1 MAEGKVEKQFKVY
14 FNGTKKEEIA
24 SSGAKFSKFI
34 NNVIRPHANVI
45 NFLLYNFF
53 ILQTALLKKEFKLEK
68 IRNASLFVIGEPKAL
83 FTPDE
88 INILKQYLESGGNLL
103 IIEGEQGDAKNNT
116 NLNEFLKEYGLQFH
130 GDSVVRT
137 SFYKYFHPKQ
147 CLIDTLTVHPGFLRT
162 IKSIKKTKKIDL
174 IGDEMGKDDD
184 DDDDCPLKILYPFG
198 QSIDIDPKKQNI
210 STLFTSGKIAF
221 PMNRPLC
228 AVTTSKSTKG
238 KLCVL
243 GSINFLDNS
252 YIDKEENMKV
262 IDGLIKWLLGMNNAD
277 IINPSK
283 SVKINDYIY
292 IPNIISISDKVKS
305 CLDEAKEPPS
315 NFNDLF
321 DMNMFK
327 IDNDLVPESIELY
340 DKLHVKHEIL
350 GIIPPQFE
358 TPLPPLQ
365 LAVFDPIIKDFPV
378 PNLELFDLDEQF
390 ASEKIKLA
398 QTTNKCSDEDLEF
411 YILECADIL
420 GISGKID
427 NKNDP
432 KAVLAYVVKSL
443 INFKKL
449 NP

>member
-1 MAEGKVEKQFKVY
+1 M
-14 FNGTKKEEIA
+14 
-24 SSGAKFSKFI
+24 
-34 NNVIRPHANVI
+34 
-45 NFLLYNFF
+45 
-53 ILQTALLKKEFKLEK
+53 KKEFKLEK
-68 IRNASLFVIGEPKAL
+68 MRSANLLVIGEPKAL

-88 INILKQYLESGGNLL
+88 INILKQYLEQGGNLL
-103 IIEGEQGDAKNNT
+103 IIQGEQGDSKNST
-116 NLNEFLKEYGLQFH
+116 NLNDFLKDYGIQFH

-137 SFYKYFHPKQ
+137 SYYKYFHPKQ

-162 IKSIKKTKKIDL
+162 IKNIKKMKKIDL
-174 IGDEMGKDDD
+174 MDEEAGQDD
-184 DDDDCPLKILYPFG
+184 DDDDCPLKIVYPFG
-198 QSIDIDPKKQNI
+198 QSIDVSPNKQNI
-210 STLFTSGKIAF
+210 STLFTSGKIAY
-221 PMNRPLC
+221 PMDRPLC
-228 AVTTSKSTKG
+228 VVTTSKSGKG
-238 KLCVL
+238 KLCVF
-243 GSINFLDNS
+243 GSINFFDNS

-262 IDGLIKWLLGMNNAD
+262 IDGLVKWLLGMNNAD
-277 IINPSK
+277 ILAPSK
-283 SVKINDYIY
+283 SIKLNDYIY
-292 IPNIISISDKVKS
+292 IPNIISMSDKVKS

-321 DMNMFK
+321 DLNMFK

-398 QTTNKCSDEDLEF
+398 QTTNKCTDEDLEY
-411 YILECADIL
+411 YILQCADIL

-432 KAVLAYVVKSL
+432 KAVLAYVMKSL

>member
-1 MAEGKVEKQFKVY
+1 M
-14 FNGTKKEEIA
+14 
-24 SSGAKFSKFI
+24 
-34 NNVIRPHANVI
+34 
-45 NFLLYNFF
+45 
-53 ILQTALLKKEFKLEK
+53 
-68 IRNASLFVIGEPKAL
+68 FVIGQPKAL
-83 FTPDE
+83 FTPEE
-88 INILKQYLESGGNLL
+88 INILKQYLEEGGNLL
-103 IIEGEQGDAKNNT
+103 IIEGEQGDTKNST
-116 NLNEFLKEYGLQFH
+116 NLNDLIKDYGITFR

-137 SFYKYFHPKQ
+137 AFYKYFHPKQ
-147 CLIDTLTVHPGFLRT
+147 CFIDTLTVHPGFLRT
-162 IKSIKKTKKIDL
+162 IKNIKKTKKIDL
-174 IGDEMGKDDD
+174 MGDDELGQND
-184 DDDDCPLKILYPFG
+184 DDDDCPLKIVYPFG
-198 QSIDIDPKKQNI
+198 QSIDIDQKKSNI
-210 STLFTSGKIAF
+210 SALFTSGKIAF

-228 AVTTSKSTKG
+228 VVTTSKSTKG
-238 KLCVL
+238 RLCVF
-243 GSINFLDNS
+243 GSINFFDNS
-252 YIDKEENMKV
+252 YIDKEENLKV
-262 IDGLIKWLLGMNNAD
+262 VDGIIKWLLGMNNAD
-277 IINPSK
+277 IIHPSK
-283 SVKINDYIY
+283 SVKVNDYIY

-305 CLDEAKEPPS
+305 CLDEAKEPPA
-315 NFNDLF
+315 NFNDLY
-321 DMNMFK
+321 DMNIYK

-398 QTTNKCSDEDLEF
+398 QTTNKCTDEDLEY
-411 YILECADIL
+411 YILQCADIL

-432 KAVLAYVVKSL
+432 KAVIAYVIKSL

>member
-1 MAEGKVEKQFKVY
+1 M
-14 FNGTKKEEIA
+14 
-24 SSGAKFSKFI
+24 
-34 NNVIRPHANVI
+34 
-45 NFLLYNFF
+45 
-53 ILQTALLKKEFKLEK
+53 KKEFKLEK
-68 IRNASLFVIGEPKAL
+68 MRLCNLFVIGEPKSL

-88 INILKQYLESGGNLL
+88 INILKQYLEEGGNLL
-103 IIEGEQGDAKNNT
+103 IIEGEQGETKNNT
-116 NLNEFLKEYGLQFH
+116 NLNDFLKDYGITFH

-137 SFYKYFHPKQ
+137 AFYKYFHPKQ
-147 CLIDTLTVHPGFLRT
+147 CFIDTLTVHPGFLRT
-162 IKSIKKTKKIDL
+162 IKNVKKMKKIDL
-174 IGDEMGKDDD
+174 MADDIPGQDDE
-184 DDDDCPLKILYPFG
+184 DDDCPLKIIYPFG
-198 QSIDIDPKKQNI
+198 QSLDIDPKKPNI
-210 STLFTSGKIAF
+210 ATLFTSGKIAY

-228 AVTTSKSTKG
+228 AVTTSKSKKG

-252 YIDKEENMKV
+252 YIDKEENIKV

-277 IINPSK
+277 IVSPSK

-305 CLDEAKEPPS
+305 CLDEAKEPPA
-315 NFNDLF
+315 NFNDLY

-327 IDNDLVPESIELY
+327 IDNELVPESIALY

-398 QTTNKCSDEDLEF
+398 QTTNKCTDEDLEY
-411 YILECADIL
+411 YILQCADIL

-432 KAVLAYVVKSL
+432 KAVLAYVMKSL

>member
-1 MAEGKVEKQFKVY
+1 M
-14 FNGTKKEEIA
+14 
-24 SSGAKFSKFI
+24 
-34 NNVIRPHANVI
+34 
-45 NFLLYNFF
+45 
-53 ILQTALLKKEFKLEK
+53 KKEFKLDK
-68 IRNASLFVIGEPKAL
+68 MRSANLFVVGEPKAL

-88 INILKQYLESGGNLL
+88 INILKQYLEQGGNLL
-103 IIEGEQGDAKNNT
+103 IIQGEQGDSKNST
-116 NLNEFLKEYGLQFH
+116 NLNDFLKEYGIQFH

-137 SFYKYFHPKQ
+137 SYYKYFHPKQ
-147 CLIDTLTVHPGFLRT
+147 CFIDTLTVHPGFLRT
-162 IKSIKKTKKIDL
+162 IKNIKKMKKIDL
-174 IGDEMGKDDD
+174 MDEEAGQDD
-184 DDDDCPLKILYPFG
+184 DDDDCPLKIIYPFG
-198 QSIDIDPKKQNI
+198 QSIDVSPNRTNI
-210 STLFTSGKIAF
+210 STLFTSGKIAY

-228 AVTTSKSTKG
+228 VVTTSKSGKG
-238 KLCVL
+238 KLCVF
-243 GSINFLDNS
+243 GSINFFDNS

-277 IINPSK
+277 ILAPSK
-283 SVKINDYIY
+283 SIKLNDYIY
-292 IPNIISISDKVKS
+292 IPNIISMSDKVKS

-321 DMNMFK
+321 DLNMFK

-398 QTTNKCSDEDLEF
+398 QTTNKCSDEDLEY

-432 KAVLAYVVKSL
+432 KAVLAYVMKSL

>member
-1 MAEGKVEKQFKVY
+1 M
-14 FNGTKKEEIA
+14 
-24 SSGAKFSKFI
+24 
-34 NNVIRPHANVI
+34 
-45 NFLLYNFF
+45 
-53 ILQTALLKKEFKLEK
+53 KKEFKLEK
-68 IRNASLFVIGEPKAL
+68 IRPANLFVIGEPKAL

-88 INILKQYLESGGNLL
+88 INILKQYLEEGGNLL
-103 IIEGEQGDAKNNT
+103 IIQGEQGDTKNNT
-116 NLNEFLKEYGLQFH
+116 NLNNFLKDYGLSFH

-137 SFYKYFHPKQ
+137 AFYKYFHPKQ
-147 CLIDTLTVHPGFLRT
+147 CLIDTLTVHPGFLKT
-162 IKSIKKTKKIDL
+162 IKNIKKKKRIDL
-174 IGDEMGKDDD
+174 MSDDDIGQDDD
-184 DDDDCPLKILYPFG
+184 DDECPLKIIYPFG
-198 QSIDIDPKKQNI
+198 QSIDIDPKRANL
-210 STLFTSGKIAF
+210 SVLFTSGKIAY

-228 AVTTSKSTKG
+228 VVTSSKSKKG
-238 KLCVL
+238 KLCVI
-243 GSINFLDNS
+243 GSINFFDNS

-262 IDGLIKWLLGMNNAD
+262 VDGLIKWLLGMNNAD
-277 IINPSK
+277 VSTPSK
-283 SVKINDYIY
+283 SIKLNDYIY

-305 CLDEAKEPPS
+305 CLDEAKEPPT

-327 IDNDLVPESIELY
+327 IDNDLVPESIALY

-398 QTTNKCSDEDLEF
+398 QMTNKCTDEDLEY
-411 YILECADIL
+411 YILQCSDIL
-420 GISGKID
+420 GISSKID

-432 KAVLAYVVKSL
+432 KAVLAYVMKSL
-443 INFKKL
+443 INFKRL

>member
-1 MAEGKVEKQFKVY
+1 M
-14 FNGTKKEEIA
+14 
-24 SSGAKFSKFI
+24 
-34 NNVIRPHANVI
+34 
-45 NFLLYNFF
+45 
-53 ILQTALLKKEFKLEK
+53 KKEFKLEK
-68 IRNASLFVIGEPKAL
+68 MRLCNLFVIGEPKSL

-88 INILKQYLESGGNLL
+88 INILKQYLEEGGNLL
-103 IIEGEQGDAKNNT
+103 IIEGEQGETKNNT
-116 NLNEFLKEYGLQFH
+116 NLNDFLKDYGITFH

-137 SFYKYFHPKQ
+137 AFYKYFHPKQ
-147 CLIDTLTVHPGFLRT
+147 CFIDTLTVHPGFLRT
-162 IKSIKKTKKIDL
+162 IKNVKKMKKIDL
-174 IGDEMGKDDD
+174 MADDVPGQDD
-184 DDDDCPLKILYPFG
+184 DDDDCPLKIIYPFG
-198 QSIDIDPKKQNI
+198 QSLDIDPKKPNI
-210 STLFTSGKIAF
+210 ATLFTSGKIAY

-228 AVTTSKSTKG
+228 AVTTSKSKKG

-252 YIDKEENMKV
+252 YIDKEENIKV

-277 IINPSK
+277 IVSPSK
-283 SVKINDYIY
+283 SVTINDYIY

-305 CLDEAKEPPS
+305 CLDEAKEPPA
-315 NFNDLF
+315 NFNDLY

-327 IDNDLVPESIELY
+327 IDNELVPESIALY

-398 QTTNKCSDEDLEF
+398 QTTNKCTDEDLEY
-411 YILECADIL
+411 YILQCADIL

-432 KAVLAYVVKSL
+432 KAVLAYVMKSL

>member
-1 MAEGKVEKQFKVY
+1 M
-14 FNGTKKEEIA
+14 
-24 SSGAKFSKFI
+24 
-34 NNVIRPHANVI
+34 
-45 NFLLYNFF
+45 
-53 ILQTALLKKEFKLEK
+53 KKEFKLEK
-68 IRNASLFVIGEPKAL
+68 IRPANLFVIGEPKAL

-88 INILKQYLESGGNLL
+88 INILKQYLEEGGNLL
-103 IIEGEQGDAKNNT
+103 IIQGEQGDTKNNT
-116 NLNEFLKEYGLQFH
+116 NLNNFLKDYGLSFH

-137 SFYKYFHPKQ
+137 AFYKYFHPKQ
-147 CLIDTLTVHPGFLRT
+147 CLIDTLTVHPGFLKT
-162 IKSIKKTKKIDL
+162 IKNIKKKKRIDL
-174 IGDEMGKDDD
+174 MSDDDIGQDDD
-184 DDDDCPLKILYPFG
+184 DDECPLKIIYPFG
-198 QSIDIDPKKQNI
+198 QSIDIDPKRANL
-210 STLFTSGKIAF
+210 SVLFTSGKIAY

-228 AVTTSKSTKG
+228 VVTSSKSKKG
-238 KLCVL
+238 KLCVI
-243 GSINFLDNS
+243 GSINFFDNS

-262 IDGLIKWLLGMNNAD
+262 VDGLIKWLLGMNNAD
-277 IINPSK
+277 VSTPSK
-283 SVKINDYIY
+283 SIKLNDYIY

-305 CLDEAKEPPS
+305 CLDEAKEPPT

-327 IDNDLVPESIELY
+327 IDNDLVPESIALY

-398 QTTNKCSDEDLEF
+398 QMTNKCTDEDLEY
-411 YILECADIL
+411 YILQCSDIL
-420 GISGKID
+420 GISSKID

-432 KAVLAYVVKSL
+432 KAVLAYVMKSL

>member
-1 MAEGKVEKQFKVY
+1 M
-14 FNGTKKEEIA
+14 
-24 SSGAKFSKFI
+24 
-34 NNVIRPHANVI
+34 
-45 NFLLYNFF
+45 
-53 ILQTALLKKEFKLEK
+53 KKEFKLEK
-68 IRNASLFVIGEPKAL
+68 MRLCNLFVIGEPKSL

-88 INILKQYLESGGNLL
+88 INILKQYLEEGGNLL
-103 IIEGEQGDAKNNT
+103 IIEGEQGETKNNT
-116 NLNEFLKEYGLQFH
+116 NLNDFLKDYGITFH

-137 SFYKYFHPKQ
+137 AFYKYFHPKQ
-147 CLIDTLTVHPGFLRT
+147 CFIDTLTVHPGFLRT
-162 IKSIKKTKKIDL
+162 IKNVKKMKKIDL
-174 IGDEMGKDDD
+174 MADDVPGQDD
-184 DDDDCPLKILYPFG
+184 DDDDCPLKIIYPFG
-198 QSIDIDPKKQNI
+198 QSLDIDPKKPNI
-210 STLFTSGKIAF
+210 ATLFTSGKIAY

-228 AVTTSKSTKG
+228 AVTTSKSKKG

-243 GSINFLDNS
+243 GSMNFLDNS
-252 YIDKEENMKV
+252 YIDKEENIKV

-277 IINPSK
+277 IVSPSK

-305 CLDEAKEPPS
+305 CLDEAKEPPA
-315 NFNDLF
+315 NFNDLY

-327 IDNDLVPESIELY
+327 IDNELVPESIALY

-398 QTTNKCSDEDLEF
+398 QTTTKCTDEDLEY
-411 YILECADIL
+411 YILQCADIL

-432 KAVLAYVVKSL
+432 KAVLAYVMKSL

>member
-1 MAEGKVEKQFKVY
+1 M
-14 FNGTKKEEIA
+14 I
-24 SSGAKFSKFI
+24 
-34 NNVIRPHANVI
+34 
-45 NFLLYNFF
+45 
-53 ILQTALLKKEFKLEK
+53 
-68 IRNASLFVIGEPKAL
+68 VIGEPKAL

-88 INILKQYLESGGNLL
+88 INILRQYLEEGGNLL
-103 IIEGEQGDAKNNT
+103 IIQGEQGDANKNT
-116 NLNEFLKEYGLQFH
+116 NLNDFLKDYGITFR

-137 SFYKYFHPKQ
+137 SYYKYFHPKQ
-147 CLIDTLTVHPGFLRT
+147 CYIDTLTIHPGFLKT
-162 IKSIKKTKKIDL
+162 IKNIKKMKKIDL
-174 IGDEMGKDDD
+174 MDDD
-184 DDDDCPLKILYPFG
+184 NDLDDNDDADCPLKIVYPFG
-198 QSIDIDPKKQNI
+198 QSLDIDPKRGNI
-210 STLFTSGKIAF
+210 STLFTSGKIAY

-228 AVTTSKSTKG
+228 AVTTSKSTRG
-238 KLCVL
+238 KLCVF
-243 GSINFLDNS
+243 GSINFFNNN

-262 IDGLIKWLLGMNNAD
+262 VDGIIKWLFGMNNAD
-277 IINPSK
+277 ISTPSK
-283 SVKINDYIY
+283 YVKINDYIY

-305 CLDEAKEPPS
+305 CLDEAKEPPA
-315 NFNDLF
+315 NFNELY

-327 IDNDLVPESIELY
+327 IDNDLVPEAIDLY

-365 LAVFDPIIKDFPV
+365 LAVFDPIIRDFPV

-398 QTTNKCSDEDLEF
+398 QTTNKCTDEDLEY
-411 YILECADIL
+411 YILQCADIL

-432 KAVLAYVVKSL
+432 KAVLAYVMKSL

>member
-1 MAEGKVEKQFKVY
+1 M
-14 FNGTKKEEIA
+14 
-24 SSGAKFSKFI
+24 
-34 NNVIRPHANVI
+34 
-45 NFLLYNFF
+45 
-53 ILQTALLKKEFKLEK
+53 KKEFKLEK
-68 IRNASLFVIGEPKAL
+68 MISANLLVIGEPKAL

-88 INILKQYLESGGNLL
+88 INILKQYFEQGGNLL
-103 IIEGEQGDAKNNT
+103 IIQGEQGDSKNST
-116 NLNEFLKEYGLQFH
+116 NLNDFVKDYGIQFH

-137 SFYKYFHPKQ
+137 AFYKYFHPKQ
-147 CLIDTLTVHPGFLRT
+147 CFIDTLTIHPGFLRT
-162 IKSIKKTKKIDL
+162 IKNIKKMKKIDL
-174 IGDEMGKDDD
+174 MADEGQDDD
-184 DDDDCPLKILYPFG
+184 DDDDSPLKIIYPFG
-198 QSIDIDPKKQNI
+198 QSIDISPNRQNI
-210 STLFTSGKIAF
+210 STIFTSGKIAY

-228 AVTTSKSTKG
+228 VVTTSKSGKG
-238 KLCVL
+238 KLCAF
-243 GSINFLDNS
+243 GSVNFFDNS

-262 IDGLIKWLLGMNNAD
+262 IDGLIKWLLGINNAD
-277 IINPSK
+277 IISPSK
-283 SVKINDYIY
+283 SIKLNDYIY
-292 IPNIISISDKVKS
+292 IPNIISMSDKVKS

-321 DMNMFK
+321 DLNMFN
-327 IDNDLVPESIELY
+327 IDNDLVPESFELY

-398 QTTNKCSDEDLEF
+398 QTTNKCTDEDLEF
-411 YILECADIL
+411 YILQCADIL

>member
-1 MAEGKVEKQFKVY
+1 MA
-14 FNGTKKEEIA
+14 NL
-24 SSGAKFSKFI
+24 FI
-34 NNVIRPHANVI
+34 I
-45 NFLLYNFF
+45 
-53 ILQTALLKKEFKLEK
+53 
-68 IRNASLFVIGEPKAL
+68 SEPKAF

-88 INILKQYLESGGNLL
+88 LNILRQYLEEGGNLL
-103 IIEGEQGDAKNNT
+103 IMEGEQGDAKNNT
-116 NLNEFLKEYGLQFH
+116 NLNDLIRDYGITFH

-137 SFYKYFHPKQ
+137 AFYKYFHPKQ
-147 CLIDTLTVHPGFLRT
+147 CFIDTLTVHPGFLKT
-162 IKSIKKTKKIDL
+162 IKSVKKMKKID
-174 IGDEMGKDDD
+174 IMSDDNPEDDD
-184 DDDDCPLKILYPFG
+184 DDDDCPLKIIYPFG
-198 QSIDIDPKKQNI
+198 QSLDIDSKKPNI
-210 STLFTSGKIAF
+210 STIFTSGKIAY

-243 GSINFLDNS
+243 GSVNFLENS
-252 YIDKEENMKV
+252 YIDKEENLKV
-262 IDGLIKWLLGMNNAD
+262 VDGLIKWLLGINKAD
-277 IINPSK
+277 ILQPSK
-283 SVKINDYIY
+283 TMKINDYIY

-305 CLDEAKEPPS
+305 CLDEAKEPPA
-315 NFNDLF
+315 NFNDLY

-327 IDNDLVPESIELY
+327 IDNDLVPEAIDLY

-350 GIIPPQFE
+350 SIIPPQFE

-365 LAVFDPIIKDFPV
+365 LAVFDPIIKDFQV

-398 QTTNKCSDEDLEF
+398 QTTNKCNDEDLEY
-411 YILECADIL
+411 YILQCADIL

-432 KAVLAYVVKSL
+432 KAVLAYVMKSL
-443 INFKKL
+443 IKFKKL

>member
-1 MAEGKVEKQFKVY
+1 M
-14 FNGTKKEEIA
+14 
-24 SSGAKFSKFI
+24 
-34 NNVIRPHANVI
+34 
-45 NFLLYNFF
+45 
-53 ILQTALLKKEFKLEK
+53 KKEFKLEK
-68 IRNASLFVIGEPKAL
+68 MRLCNLFVIGEPKSL

-88 INILKQYLESGGNLL
+88 INILKQYLEEGGNLL
-103 IIEGEQGDAKNNT
+103 IIEGEQGETKNNT
-116 NLNEFLKEYGLQFH
+116 NLNDFLKDYGITFH

-137 SFYKYFHPKQ
+137 AFYKYFHPKQ
-147 CLIDTLTVHPGFLRT
+147 CFIDTLTVHPGFLRT
-162 IKSIKKTKKIDL
+162 IKNVKKMKKIDL
-174 IGDEMGKDDD
+174 MADDIPGQDD
-184 DDDDCPLKILYPFG
+184 DDDDCPLKIIYPFG
-198 QSIDIDPKKQNI
+198 QSLDIDPKKRNI
-210 STLFTSGKIAF
+210 ATLFTSGKIAY

-228 AVTTSKSTKG
+228 AVTTSKSKKG

-252 YIDKEENMKV
+252 YIDKEENIKV

-277 IINPSK
+277 IVSPSK

-305 CLDEAKEPPS
+305 CLDEAKEPPA
-315 NFNDLF
+315 NFNDLY

-327 IDNDLVPESIELY
+327 IDNELVPESIALY

-398 QTTNKCSDEDLEF
+398 QTTNKCTDEDLEY
-411 YILECADIL
+411 YILQCADIL

-432 KAVLAYVVKSL
+432 KAVLAYVMKSL

>member
-1 MAEGKVEKQFKVY
+1 M
-14 FNGTKKEEIA
+14 
-24 SSGAKFSKFI
+24 
-34 NNVIRPHANVI
+34 
-45 NFLLYNFF
+45 
-53 ILQTALLKKEFKLEK
+53 KKEFKLEK
-68 IRNASLFVIGEPKAL
+68 MRSANLLVIGEPKAL

-88 INILKQYLESGGNLL
+88 VNILKQYLEQGGNLL
-103 IIEGEQGDAKNNT
+103 IIQGEQGDSKNST
-116 NLNEFLKEYGLQFH
+116 NLNDFLKDYGIQFH

-137 SFYKYFHPKQ
+137 SYYKYFHPKQ
-147 CLIDTLTVHPGFLRT
+147 CFIDTLTVHSGFLRT
-162 IKSIKKTKKIDL
+162 IKNIKKMKKIDL
-174 IGDEMGKDDD
+174 MDEEAGQDD
-184 DDDDCPLKILYPFG
+184 DDDDCPLKIIYPFG
-198 QSIDIDPKKQNI
+198 QSIDVSSNRPNI
-210 STLFTSGKIAF
+210 STLFTSGKIAY

-228 AVTTSKSTKG
+228 VVTTSKSGKG
-238 KLCVL
+238 KLCVF
-243 GSINFLDNS
+243 GSINFFDNS

-262 IDGLIKWLLGMNNAD
+262 IDGLVKWLLGMNNAD
-277 IINPSK
+277 ILAPSK
-283 SVKINDYIY
+283 SIKLNDYIY
-292 IPNIISISDKVKS
+292 IPNIISMSDKVKS

-321 DMNMFK
+321 DLNMFK

-378 PNLELFDLDEQF
+378 PNLELFDVDEQF

-398 QTTNKCSDEDLEF
+398 QTTNKCSDEYLEY

-432 KAVLAYVVKSL
+432 KAVLAYVMKSL